1 MEAASISTRRDD
13 RPTFGR
19 SSVARWPDKALR
31 WGLTALAAA
40 ILILIGF
47 FFVRLYIE
55 SRPVFS
61 KFGVFGFTF
70 DNNWDVSR
78 SIFGALPLV
87 VGTLITSAVALS
99 IGVPVAIAAALFVTE
114 LCPRRARGPLTI
126 MIDLLAA
133 VPSVVYGLWGVFV
146 LVPHLKPAE
155 QWVTDKLHFIPFIG
169 GAAVAGPNYFIGGLI
184 LAIMIVPIVS
194 AISREVMATVPADH
208 KEAALALGATRW
220 EMIRMAVLPYSRAGI
235 TGASMLGLGRAIGET
250 IAVTLVVGN
259 APQIGKHLFDQGYT
273 LAAVIA
279 NEFGEAANNQ
289 LHRAAL
295 IAAGLVLFVLTL
307 IVNAAARYFV
317 VRGTRGQRAAPGD
330 AATAAAAAG
339 VGG

>member
-1 MEAASISTRRDD
+1 MEAASITTRSDD
-13 RPTFGR
+13 RLTFGR
-19 SSVARWPDKALR
+19 SSLARLPDRALR

-40 ILILIGF
+40 ILILIAF

-87 VGTLITSAVALS
+87 VGTLITSAVALT

-114 LCPRRARGPLTI
+114 LCPRKVRGPLTI

-155 QWVTDKLHFIPFIG
+155 QWVSDKLHFIPLIG

-307 IVNAAARYFV
+307 LVNAGARYFV
-317 VRGTRGQRAAPGD
+317 VRGNRGQRAAPGD